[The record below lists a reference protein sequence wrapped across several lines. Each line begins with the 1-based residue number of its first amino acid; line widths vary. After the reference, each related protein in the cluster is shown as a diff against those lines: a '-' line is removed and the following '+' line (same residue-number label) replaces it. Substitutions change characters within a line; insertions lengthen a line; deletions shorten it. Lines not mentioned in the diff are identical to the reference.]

1 MYLQNPHALT
11 EHVRLQQEDILRE
24 AQRNRLAKQQPWHP
38 TMAHR
43 LLGGAGAALVRAG
56 ASLQRIAGQR
66 PAQPIRI

>member
-11 EHVRLQQEDILRE
+11 EHVRLQQEDLLRE
-24 AQRNRLAKQQPWHP
+24 AQRSRLAAQQPWRP
-38 TMAHR
+38 TVAHR
-43 LLGGAGAALVRAG
+43 LLGSAGATLVRAG